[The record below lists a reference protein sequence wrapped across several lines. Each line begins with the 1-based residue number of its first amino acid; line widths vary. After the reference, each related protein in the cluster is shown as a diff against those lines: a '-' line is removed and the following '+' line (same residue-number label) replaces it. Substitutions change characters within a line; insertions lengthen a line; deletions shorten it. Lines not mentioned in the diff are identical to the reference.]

1 MFENTAT
8 TTTTTNEILNKIS
21 NLLHEKNIQFKSLHH
36 KATFTSEESAQER
49 NEDLSIGGKAI
60 LMKLDDSFRLF
71 VLSASKKLDNK
82 KIKEKFNSKKI
93 RFATID
99 ELKELTGLVPG
110 SVPPFGRPILEF
122 DLFVD
127 ESILKNEKIAFN
139 AGSLTDSIVVGVK
152 DYLIAASPIVFDFSS
167 S

>member
-1 MFENTAT
+1 MLEN
-8 TTTTTNEILNKIS
+8 TTTTNEILNKIS
-21 NLLHEKNIQFKSLHH
+21 NLLHEKSIQFKSLHH

-82 KIKEKFNSKKI
+82 KLKQKF
-93 RFATID
+93 
-99 ELKELTGLVPG
+99 
-110 SVPPFGRPILEF
+110 LEF

-139 AGSLTDSIVVGVK
+139 AGSLTDSIVMDVK

>member
-1 MFENTAT
+1 MLEN
-8 TTTTTNEILNKIS
+8 TTTTNEILNKIS
-21 NLLHEKNIQFKSLHH
+21 NLLHEQSIQFKSLHH

-82 KIKEKFNSKKI
+82 KLKQKFNSKKI

-99 ELKELTGLVPG
+99 ELKELTGGLVPG

-139 AGSLTDSIVVGVK
+139 AGSLTDSIVVDVK

>member
-1 MFENTAT
+1 MLENTT
-8 TTTTTNEILNKIS
+8 TKNEILNKIS
-21 NLLHEKNIQFKSLHH
+21 NLLHEKSIQFKSLHH

-82 KIKEKFNSKKI
+82 KLKQKFNSKKI

-99 ELKELTGLVPG
+99 ELKELTGGLVPG

-139 AGSLTDSIVVGVK
+139 AGSLTDSIVMDVK

>member
-1 MFENTAT
+1 
-8 TTTTTNEILNKIS
+8 
-21 NLLHEKNIQFKSLHH
+21 
-36 KATFTSEESAQER
+36 
-49 NEDLSIGGKAI
+49 
-60 LMKLDDSFRLF
+60 MKLDDSFRLF

-82 KIKEKFNSKKI
+82 KIKQKFNSKKI

-99 ELKELTGLVPG
+99 ELKEFTGLVPG

-139 AGSLTDSIVVGVK
+139 AGSLTDSIVVDVK